1 MGLCK
6 KVHTL
11 SNMFYMM
18 VLSSV
23 FLLPFYIIL
32 NLYQF
37 NIIYVFN
44 FAAFIVS
51 SSFLTIALTSF
62 FTDHK
67 VATEIIGFIFS
78 LGSFLPF
85 FYDANSNNLK
95 HYLAIFM
102 PNSAFSIAIM
112 SNDDSERFKVSL
124 SSLFLWKFYLLI
136 FYAV

>member
-1 MGLCK
+1 M
-6 KVHTL
+6 
-11 SNMFYMM
+11 
-18 VLSSV
+18 
-23 FLLPFYIIL
+23 
-32 NLYQF
+32 
-37 NIIYVFN
+37 
-44 FAAFIVS
+44 
-51 SSFLTIALTSF
+51 TSF

-95 HYLAIFM
+95 HYLAVFM

-112 SNDDSERFKVSL
+112 ANNDSERFKVSL
-124 SSLFLWKFYLLI
+124 SSLLLWKFYLLI